1 MMVSASSLPR
11 VPAPGSRRSCA
22 AAHRA
27 AKAAI
32 VVLTLAVACLS
43 TVSRGG
49 ELTSLTSLRYLG
61 RASRMDVSRKQADVE
76 HQFQLSRTPPQPEEP
91 VKVADTFPAPE
102 KELVPPYK
110 APVIPIDSLRS
121 PPVGF

>member
-1 MMVSASSLPR
+1 MVSASSLPR
-11 VPAPGSRRSCA
+11 VPEPGSGRWCA
-22 AAHRA
+22 ATHRA

-49 ELTSLTSLRYLG
+49 ELTSLTSLRYLS
-61 RASRMDVSRKQADVE
+61 RASRMEVSRKQADLG
-76 HQFQLSRTPPQPEEP
+76 HQLQVSCTPPPAEEP
-91 VKVADTFPAPE
+91 VKVADSSPAPE
-102 KELVPPYK
+102 QESVPPYK

-121 PPVGF
+121 PPARF

>member
-1 MMVSASSLPR
+1 MMVPASSLPR
-11 VPAPGSRRSCA
+11 VSEPGSRKCA

-32 VVLTLAVACLS
+32 LVLTLAVACLS

-61 RASRMDVSRKQADVE
+61 RASRMEISPKQADLE
-76 HQFQLSRTPPQPEEP
+76 QQRQISRTPPPAEEP
-91 VKVADTFPAPE
+91 VIVVESVPAPE
-102 KELVPPYK
+102 EESVPPYK
-110 APVIPIDSLRS
+110 APVISFDSLRS
-121 PPVGF
+121 PPAGF